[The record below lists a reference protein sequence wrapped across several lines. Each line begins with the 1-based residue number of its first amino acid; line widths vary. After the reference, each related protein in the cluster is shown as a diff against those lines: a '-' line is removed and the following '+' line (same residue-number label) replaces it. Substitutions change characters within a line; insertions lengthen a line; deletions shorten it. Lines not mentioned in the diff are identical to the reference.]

1 MLSKFVIL
9 FALTCAELDIS
20 PATPFIAILLLV
32 TTVSI
37 PLPPANVK
45 VSPEAKESFVPES
58 ADKVKEVDILEIL
71 EALVKMSAANEAE
84 AFPKDPDISL
94 AI

>member
-1 MLSKFVIL
+1 M
-9 FALTCAELDIS
+9 
-20 PATPFIAILLLV
+20 LLLV

-37 PLPPANVK
+37 PFPPANVK
-45 VSPEAKESFVPES
+45 VSPDAKLSFVPES
-58 ADKVKEVDILEIL
+58 ADRVKEVDILAIL
-71 EALVKMSAANEAE
+71 EALVKMSAAKEAE